1 MFKKKFLIVVVIIF
15 SLFLVGGSLTVGK
28 NSHPFVQKLKGLLPD
43 SAKTLLKKTVF
54 AIPILYQKHDQ
65 QQEQIKFLAREIG
78 GLKSKLSVNTDY
90 TFFKMKSREI
100 LSKSNNKY
108 EITMYR
114 LNLPDHD
121 ELGKPI
127 AYVDQTKSHVFLA
140 TGDGNILSFEKDK
153 IGLNEIE
160 YYPINTNI
168 GYLIHDEEFYQTYA
182 LSIKDILIKDDKIYF
197 SFGNIKDKC
206 FYFNIFRSDLSL
218 KYLKFKKF
226 FARKE
231 CKGTRNFMNYQH
243 IGGRIVSF
251 KDNKI
256 LVTVGDFGDED
267 IPQDMNSIFGKIFSF
282 ASFLLYIN

>member
-140 TGDGNILSFEKDK
+140 TGDGNI
-153 IGLNEIE
+153 
-160 YYPINTNI
+160 
-168 GYLIHDEEFYQTYA
+168 
-182 LSIKDILIKDDKIYF
+182 
-197 SFGNIKDKC
+197 
-206 FYFNIFRSDLSL
+206 
-218 KYLKFKKF
+218 
-226 FARKE
+226 
-231 CKGTRNFMNYQH
+231 
-243 IGGRIVSF
+243 
-251 KDNKI
+251 
-256 LVTVGDFGDED
+256 
-267 IPQDMNSIFGKIFSF
+267 
-282 ASFLLYIN
+282 